1 MIAAIQAGGRSSR
14 MGEDKAWLLL
24 DGRPMIEHVLTAAQ
38 PVADRL
44 AIVVHPANPNLAR
57 YAQLAARWKT
67 ELFDDLHDY
76 RGPLG
81 GIETVLRQCVKEES
95 ALILACDL
103 PFVTAEF
110 LQRLGAIHTSEKHDL
125 TVPLDPAERP
135 QMLAAI
141 YAATCLPQ
149 VSALLTANELKAQ
162 WLQARV
168 NTRRVSFAEYSYLA
182 NSERLLRNV
191 NTPEDHRHIGA
202 MALN

>member
-14 MGEDKAWLLL
+14 MGEDKAWMLL
-24 DGRPMIEHVLTAAQ
+24 DGRPMIEHVLRAAR
-38 PVADRL
+38 PVAEQL

-57 YAQLAARWKT
+57 YAQLAARWNT
-67 ELFDDLHDY
+67 ELLDDLHDH

-110 LQRLGAIHTSEKHDL
+110 LQRLCAIHTSEKHDL
-125 TVPLDPAERP
+125 TVPLDQAERP

-149 VSALLTANELKAQ
+149 VSAMLAANELKAQ

-168 NTRRVSFAEYSYLA
+168 NMRRVHFAEYSYLA

-191 NTPEDHRHIGA
+191 NTPEDHQQIGVF
-202 MALN
+202 